1 MRTLTKLVLVAS
13 LALPLTQVVAA
24 DGRDDTGSEMGMP
37 VGGSANGSSVDI
49 SGSERSSGGGGSG
62 AGDGAPTD
70 SGQGST
76 DSGQGS
82 GGSGISPGTSA
93 PSTDGSGL
101 GGNPRRII
109 TDLDPCPDCSEDD
122 PPADAPA
129 ITLSD
134 LASFSPSRPTFRM
147 EPNGW
152 MLRGL
157 PANFIADPRD
167 ETTSGTLLGRPIDVR
182 FMPVSYTWTWG
193 DGTADTVT
201 EPGRTWEELRL
212 PRFSETPT
220 SHVYTERGTVT
231 VGLDVA
237 YAVAFRFG
245 GGDWVTVD
253 GSVSAQTT
261 LNAYVGSAQTVL
273 VPGDCRADPV
283 AIGC

>member
-1 MRTLTKLVLVAS
+1 MSTSSAS
-13 LALPLTQVVAA
+13 ARVCSDAEKRLGICP
-24 DGRDDTGSEMGMP
+24 TGSTES
-37 VGGSANGSSVDI
+37 GSGVDI
-49 SGSERSSGGGGSG
+49 GATEQGPGGGSG
-62 AGDGAPTD
+62 GSGGGDGAP
-70 SGQGST
+70 T

-109 TDLDPCPDCSEDD
+109 TDLDPCPDCSEAD

-167 ETTSGTLLGRPIDVR
+167 ETTGGTLLGRPIDVR
-182 FMPVSYTWTWG
+182 FTPVSYTWTWG

-220 SHVYTERGTVT
+220 SHVYTERGTMT

-237 YAVAFRFG
+237 YAVAFRFD

-261 LNAYVGSAQTVL
+261 LDAYVGSAQTVL